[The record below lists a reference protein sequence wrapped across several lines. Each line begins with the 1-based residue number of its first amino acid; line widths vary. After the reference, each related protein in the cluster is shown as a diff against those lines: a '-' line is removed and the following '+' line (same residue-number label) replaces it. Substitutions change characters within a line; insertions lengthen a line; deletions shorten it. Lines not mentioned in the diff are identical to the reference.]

1 MLTTRRIRV
10 SRAAIAVTGIVGLA
24 ALWFVFLRDD
34 APPAVTLDDAVASV
48 ASLASDASAPTA
60 ASARAVL
67 LEATPAGGAP
77 ADATPADATP
87 ADATPTEL
95 TPVEAPTEAPA
106 EATVTATEAP
116 SSTAV
121 AAPTESGGL
130 AGAWVLSSQGDSFLG
145 YRVREELAR
154 LGFNTAVGRTSAVT
168 GSMTY
173 DGQAITAITVV
184 ADMTQLVS
192 DDPRRE
198 KHLRG
203 KSLETNIFRTA
214 TFVLAAPIA
223 VDGLDDGERV
233 NATAIGDLTIH
244 GVTRRVAIDLQGQLT
259 NGLVVIVGS
268 LEIQFA
274 DYDINTPASGLV
286 LSVEDHGVM
295 ELQLVFERA

>member
-1 MLTTRRIRV
+1 MLTARRIIV
-10 SRAAIAVTGIVGLA
+10 SRAALVAIGMVGLA
-24 ALWFVFLRDD
+24 ALWFVFFRDD
-34 APPAVTLDDAVASV
+34 APPPVTIDAAVASV
-48 ASLASDASAPTA
+48 ASLASDASAPTG

-67 LEATPAGGAP
+67 LK
-77 ADATPADATP
+77 ATPADGTP
-87 ADATPTEL
+87 GDAAPTAATPTEL
-95 TPVEAPTEAPA
+95 TPVEAPTDAA
-106 EATVTATEAP
+106 VEATETATEAP
-116 SSTAV
+116 SSTPV
-121 AAPTESGGL
+121 AAPTEPGGL
-130 AGAWVLSSQGDSFLG
+130 AGTWVLSSQGDSFLG

-168 GSMTY
+168 GSLTY
-173 DGQAITAITVV
+173 DGQAITALTVV

-203 KSLETNIFRTA
+203 KSLETNIFKTA

-223 VDGLDDGERV
+223 VRGLEDGERM

-274 DYDINTPASGLV
+274 DYDIDTPASGLV
-286 LSVEDHGVM
+286 LSVEDHGIM